1 MRNIVT
7 KQESLVKD
15 GQWDTNPKNMLK
27 SSLLL
32 ERFKNSIYYSQNNQ
46 SFRKETETKNG
57 GKNISKNTGDNGGS
71 SWKIIAPECG
81 KYWTK

>member
-1 MRNIVT
+1 MGHKSEKYVEILALTRKIQELNILFT
-7 KQESLVKD
+7 KQSIF
-15 GQWDTNPKNMLK
+15 Q
-27 SSLLL
+27 
-32 ERFKNSIYYSQNNQ
+32 ERNRN
-46 SFRKETETKNG
+46 KNG

>member
-46 SFRKETETKNG
+46 PFRKETETKMVVKISVKIPVTMVAAH
-57 GKNISKNTGDNGGS
+57 GK
-71 SWKIIAPECG
+71 
-81 KYWTK
+81 